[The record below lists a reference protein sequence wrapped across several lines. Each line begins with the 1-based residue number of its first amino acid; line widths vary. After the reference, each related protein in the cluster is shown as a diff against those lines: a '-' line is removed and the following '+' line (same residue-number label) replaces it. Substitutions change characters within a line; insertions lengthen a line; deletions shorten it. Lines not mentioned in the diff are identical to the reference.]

1 MIELISVPIN
11 RKPIIYRLHNLWI
24 IFIFLVLSNHTKKRI
39 LSSRFFSI
47 NPDLSILSNLISTII
62 VKRINVSTLISSKT
76 RVQSDGQIL
85 RDGIKWL
92 QYNLPPQ

>member
-1 MIELISVPIN
+1 MSIVY
-11 RKPIIYRLHNLWI
+11 IIYEYYRD
-24 IFIFLVLSNHTKKRI
+24 
-39 LSSRFFSI
+39 SSRFFSI
-47 NPDLSILSNLISTII
+47 NPDLSIVSNLISTII

-76 RVQSDGQIL
+76 RVPSDGQIL

>member
-1 MIELISVPIN
+1 MSIVY
-11 RKPIIYRLHNLWI
+11 IIYELFSSFSYHQI
-24 IFIFLVLSNHTKKRI
+24 TPKRKEYYRD
-39 LSSRFFSI
+39 SSRFFSI